1 MRSPFRWPARS
12 RPPAIAEPWLRDAAA
27 VAEALFASRGPDGAL
42 VPAPADRVAWLCD
55 DLDHFVTTVGGRTA
69 FVFRAGLQALVLAGP
84 PAVWRATPFWSLPID
99 QRVRALERLEH
110 SPAALAL
117 FAVKTLLCLHW
128 YEHPDSAVEVGLHRN
143 VRALRP
149 RGGA

>member
-1 MRSPFRWPARS
+1 M
-12 RPPAIAEPWLRDAAA
+12 AIAEPWLRDVAA
-27 VAEALFASRGPDGAL
+27 VAEAMFASRDDGGTL
-42 VPAPADRVAWLCD
+42 VGAPADRIAWLCD
-55 DLDHFVTTVGGRTA
+55 DLEHFVTTVGGRTA

-84 PAVWRATPFWSLPID
+84 PAVWRARRFADLPLEL
-99 QRVRALERLEH
+99 RVRALERREH
-110 SPAALAL
+110 GPAGLAV

-149 RGGA
+149 RGGR